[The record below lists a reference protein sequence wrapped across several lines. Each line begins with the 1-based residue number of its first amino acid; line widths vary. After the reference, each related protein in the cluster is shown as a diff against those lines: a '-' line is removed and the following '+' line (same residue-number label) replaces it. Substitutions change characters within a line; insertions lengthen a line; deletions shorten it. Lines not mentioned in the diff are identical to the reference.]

1 MAAGPNRLDTFLKG
15 TYKKKCPKNI
25 SGTFLIWKWCNNLM
39 VNHRVIQ
46 VETLLEVIE
55 DMEPKLKV
63 LGIVEENG
71 TMTYK
76 TTDKL

>member
-1 MAAGPNRLDTFLKG
+1 
-15 TYKKKCPKNI
+15 
-25 SGTFLIWKWCNNLM
+25 M
-39 VNHRVIQ
+39 VNHRMIQ